1 MFQRTPDRQWPDV
14 DSSRVSFRE
23 RCLAGFMLSVV
34 LCAEATAQGRIV
46 YRYDDRGRL
55 IEVGID
61 DGGDRRV
68 ISIGYGPSAQDNGNE
83 RYRIPIRVTGDT
95 DADGLPDVWE
105 DAHRLDAISSAD
117 AQADPDGD
125 GQSNRQEYLTGG
137 LPRLNLGALAN
148 ALRHLEWRS
157 RIAPAQ
163 RAGWAVATLLMPDS
177 PPAMRGPQRASGA
190 IVGLLL
196 SR

>member
-1 MFQRTPDRQWPDV
+1 M
-14 DSSRVSFRE
+14 
-23 RCLAGFMLSVV
+23 
-34 LCAEATAQGRIV
+34 
-46 YRYDDRGRL
+46 
-55 IEVGID
+55 
-61 DGGDRRV
+61 
-68 ISIGYGPSAQDNGNE
+68 
-83 RYRIPIRVTGDT
+83 
-95 DADGLPDVWE
+95 PDVWE